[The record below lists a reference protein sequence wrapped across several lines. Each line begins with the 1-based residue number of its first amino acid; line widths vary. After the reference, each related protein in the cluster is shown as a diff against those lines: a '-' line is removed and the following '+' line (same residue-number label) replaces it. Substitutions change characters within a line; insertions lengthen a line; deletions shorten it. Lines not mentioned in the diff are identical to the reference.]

1 MEGSPKF
8 RLFARSS
15 PIGFEASA
23 DGSAKGLAGP
33 FVARVDEIPFTLRI
47 PFLRRGRGLQTVAS
61 IGTFG
66 VRLERFEVEAQAFG
80 VRVGGILAKDVMRCT
95 MGGTV
100 ACKTEID
107 MTGTIPGK
115 VAKVAIQLADEED
128 VE

>member
-1 MEGSPKF
+1 
-8 RLFARSS
+8 
-15 PIGFEASA
+15 
-23 DGSAKGLAGP
+23 
-33 FVARVDEIPFTLRI
+33 
-47 PFLRRGRGLQTVAS
+47 
-61 IGTFG
+61 
-66 VRLERFEVEAQAFG
+66 
-80 VRVGGILAKDVMRCT
+80 

>member
-8 RLFARSS
+8 RVLARSS

-23 DGSAKGLAGP
+23 DGSVKGLAGP
-33 FVARVDEIPFTLRI
+33 FVARVDEIPLALRI
-47 PFLRRGRGLQTVAS
+47 PFLRRRRGLETVGS
-61 IGTFG
+61 IGAFR
-66 VRLERFEVEAQAFG
+66 VRVERFEVEAQAFG
-80 VRVGGILAKDVMRCT
+80 VRVGGILAKEGMRCT
-95 MGGTV
+95 MAGTV

-115 VAKVAIQLADEED
+115 VAKVAIQLADEDD